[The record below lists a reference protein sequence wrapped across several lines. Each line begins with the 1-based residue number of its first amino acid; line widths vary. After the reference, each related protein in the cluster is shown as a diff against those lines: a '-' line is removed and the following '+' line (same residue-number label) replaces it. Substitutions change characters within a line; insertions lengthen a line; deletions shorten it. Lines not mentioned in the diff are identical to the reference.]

1 MRVLVAHFV
10 SDYILQSSAMAA
22 SKDERGIKTW
32 YFYAHILITLLS
44 LFIFL
49 WSFDYWKLI
58 LLVAASHFLI
68 DAAKSIILKTGYI
81 RGKIVKLDLWI
92 FLADQLMH
100 LIVLVLLWLAFT
112 RQFQLFFPGIATAL
126 SNIKF
131 WWLLLA
137 YILLTNPSSVL
148 IGKITQRWSNELLSM
163 DEPEAPG
170 LKFAGKWIGIFERVL
185 IFTFIIINQFS
196 GVGFLLAA
204 KSVFRFGDLKE
215 NSQHKKT
222 EYIIIGT
229 LLSFS
234 IAILTGL
241 IFQYIINSFSK

>member
-1 MRVLVAHFV
+1 
-10 SDYILQSSAMAA
+10 
-22 SKDERGIKTW
+22 
-32 YFYAHILITLLS
+32 
-44 LFIFL
+44 
-49 WSFDYWKLI
+49 
-58 LLVAASHFLI
+58 
-68 DAAKSIILKTGYI
+68 
-81 RGKIVKLDLWI
+81 
-92 FLADQLMH
+92 H
-100 LIVLVLLWLAFT
+100 LTVLVLLWLAFT
-112 RQFQLFFPGIATAL
+112 GQFQLFFPGIAAAL